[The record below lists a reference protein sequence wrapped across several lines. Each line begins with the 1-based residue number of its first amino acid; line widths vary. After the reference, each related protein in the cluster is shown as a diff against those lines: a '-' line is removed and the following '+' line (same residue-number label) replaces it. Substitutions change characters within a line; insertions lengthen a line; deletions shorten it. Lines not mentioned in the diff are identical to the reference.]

1 MDEIKTLNEEHKE
14 IIPTGKYLTRE
25 EILDIYPINNT
36 TYNNK
41 LKLLVD
47 HPTDCQL
54 SFIKNKKRYVE
65 ESIIHKYFFPQRVP
79 SETHPKQVEKWIN
92 LVDWKYFCCISPT
105 SNDIDENIQFIK
117 NINKVLKKTFGLE
130 NSILFYSIGLYKE
143 TEYFDIKLLFDFGKE
158 IPIELITKTIS
169 QTPLIKKVVKKGL
182 GKNRF
187 SKPILTQK
195 YDWDRFGSKG
205 INYTLKMSLR
215 SGVLK

>member
-1 MDEIKTLNEEHKE
+1 MDKIKTPNQEHEE
-14 IIPTGKYLTRE
+14 IIPTGKYLNRD
-25 EILDIYPINNT
+25 EIINIYPISNT
-36 TYNNK
+36 TYDRIVK
-41 LKLLVD
+41 LIDNDPADKLLTFKSVR
-47 HPTDCQL
+47 
-54 SFIKNKKRYVE
+54 KRYIH
-65 ESIIHKYFFPQRVP
+65 ESITDKYFLLNRAPNYNQP
-79 SETHPKQVEKWIN
+79 DQLEKWVN
-92 LVDWKYFCCISPT
+92 LMDWKYFCCISPT